1 MKKELKRFLFIGL
14 IVAVLILGTGCG
26 VNTFTDSNGAS
37 VYFPIAKGLFWKGGI
52 WDFLVYPMAYL
63 MSLVARITGQN
74 YAVTILITTLLIRSL
89 AWPIYGKTND
99 MSLKMKLLAPEQ
111 AKIEAKYKDKTDKE
125 SQQRKSMETMALYKK
140 YKVSFTS
147 CLMPLVQM
155 PIFLAFYETLRRIPY
170 TTVDYLASTTGI
182 FTNKKGVEFLVE
194 NLIYDFGKL
203 NTNLFGI
210 DLLLTAKEGGSWQ
223 RWGVYILAALVTL
236 TQLGTQLLTQRRT
249 KKQSEKL
256 ESDIPEYRRTKQ
268 NDQQKQSESMMK
280 IMMYMMPVMMAI
292 FVVQSTAALG
302 WYWLVGNLFT
312 AFQTFISSRN
322 SEKRL
327 QKLKQKYEE
336 KERFYYTR

>member
-1 MKKELKRFLFIGL
+1 MKKGLKRFLLIGL
-14 IVAVLILGTGCG
+14 IVSVLIFCTSCG
-26 VNTFTDSNGAS
+26 VNSFTDSNGAS
-37 VYFPIAKGLFWKGGI
+37 VFLPIAKGIFWKGGM
-52 WDFLVYPMAYL
+52 WDFLVYPMAYI
-63 MSLVARITGQN
+63 MSFVSRLFGHN

-140 YKVSFTS
+140 YKVSFAS
-147 CLMPLVQM
+147 CLMPIIQM
-155 PIFLAFYETLRRIPY
+155 PIFFAFYETLRRIPFS
-170 TTVDYLASTTGI
+170 TQAYLDTTTGI
-182 FTNKKGVEFLVE
+182 FTNKKGVEIVIT
-194 NLIYDFGKL
+194 NLIYDFGSL
-203 NTNLFGI
+203 NTKIFGI

-256 ESDIPEYRRTKQ
+256 ESDVPEYRRTKQ
-268 NDQQKQSESMMK
+268 TDQQKQSENMMK

-292 FVVQSTAALG
+292 FVIQSTAALG

-312 AFQTFISSRN
+312 AFQTYISSKT
-322 SEKRL
+322 SEKRM
-327 QKLKQKYEE
+327 QKLREKYEE